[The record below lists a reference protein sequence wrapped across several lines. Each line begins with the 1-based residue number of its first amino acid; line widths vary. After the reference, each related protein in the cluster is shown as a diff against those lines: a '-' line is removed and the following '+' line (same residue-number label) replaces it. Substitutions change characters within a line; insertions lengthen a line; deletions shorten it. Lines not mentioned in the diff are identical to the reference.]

1 MNTLQTN
8 ISSNVP
14 QETEEVVEADDF
26 CELLDEKDDV
36 FAFDISDDIMHY
48 DLSEPDPDNDSQ
60 SFEETVIFQ
69 VSKITVSAAMVLILS
84 FSVRF
89 SLSSAALS
97 KLAPF
102 NKSFATERFPF
113 M

>member
-1 MNTLQTN
+1 MNALQTN
-8 ISSNVP
+8 ISGNVA
-14 QETEEVVEADDF
+14 QETEEVVEAGDV

-36 FAFDISDDIMHY
+36 FACDISDDIMHY

-69 VSKITVSAAMVLILS
+69 GSKITVSAAMVLILS